1 MSKFTAVL
9 FPGCVSLPGPA
20 PRPCPHG
27 MLRCVSALCGAVKAT
42 CCLPGVLAGKCS
54 SDNLQEIGDCE
65 QVESVVW
72 DRAVICVL

>member
-1 MSKFTAVL
+1 MECS
-9 FPGCVSLPGPA
+9 G
-20 PRPCPHG
+20 
-27 MLRCVSALCGAVKAT
+27 VSALCGAVKAT

-54 SDNLQEIGDCE
+54 SDNLQEIGGRE